1 VYGSRKETA
10 KAIEILLRAQKLAPT
25 DAAIGR
31 DLVLVYLMAGKV
43 DDALKQAKAL
53 QAAAPKAAA
62 GHLLEGDIYTASKQ
76 WTPAER
82 AYRDALKAD
91 PQSSVSAVKL
101 HGVLMAAGKKAEADA
116 VARKWLADRPND
128 TVFRSYLAEQALRSK
143 DFKAAVALYQAVIAQ
158 QPNDVAALNNL
169 AWASGQL
176 GDAKAISYGERA
188 LQLAPNSPLVLD
200 TVGVLLV
207 DKGETAKGLEY
218 LTRAVSLA
226 PDRPEIRLNYA
237 KALLKAGRPED
248 ARKELTQ
255 LQSIE
260 QDYRGKSEVAALLK
274 QI

>member
-1 VYGSRKETA
+1 
-10 KAIEILLRAQKLAPT
+10 
-25 DAAIGR
+25 
-31 DLVLVYLMAGKV
+31 M
-43 DDALKQAKAL
+43 
-53 QAAAPKAAA
+53 
-62 GHLLEGDIYTASKQ
+62 
-76 WTPAER
+76 
-82 AYRDALKAD
+82 
-91 PQSSVSAVKL
+91 KL
-101 HGVLMAAGKKAEADA
+101 HGVLMAAGKKADADA
-116 VARKWLADRPND
+116 IARKLLADRPND
-128 TVFRSYLAEQALRSK
+128 TVFRSYLAEQAIRSK
-143 DFKAAVALYQAVIAQ
+143 DFKAAVALYQAVVAQ

-226 PDRPEIRLNYA
+226 PDRPDILLNYA
-237 KALLKAGRPED
+237 KALLKAGRQED
-248 ARKELTQ
+248 ARKELTR

-260 QDYRGKSEVAALLK
+260 QDYPGKSEVAALLK